1 MTNVPITTKL
11 RRAEPR
17 RPSAWEPGS
26 GLIRPGPAPRANLL
40 SRSQV
45 DYPLE
50 APVQVKI
57 DVQPD
62 HLEREA
68 ATRPVLGLAELIWNS
83 VDADAKTVTITYK
96 KNQLGGI
103 DGITVADDG
112 HGIEH
117 TEAVAFF
124 GKLGGSWKK
133 TKKVS
138 QKEKRALHGQEGKGR
153 FKAFSLGNAVAWQ
166 STYRDNGSLKSFRIV
181 GKRPALN
188 KFEVSDA
195 KSTSK
200 GAAGTVVDIS
210 DVRDGVDTLA
220 DPQRVADE
228 LARRLAIYLRKYR
241 TVTIEIEGVKV
252 DPGRVEAHT
261 AEYGLPDIAL
271 DDGRTVKSRLGI
283 IEWTVPTDRALY
295 LCNAKGIAIH
305 EVPPAIKAPGWNFT
319 AYLASDYIPE
329 LEDKGAFAL
338 GELNPDFAKLLEG
351 AKKKMKEHFRK
362 RSAEEAATVVEGW
375 KKDGVYPYGG
385 DPKDVIEQTERQV
398 FDVVAL
404 QLSEALPDFE
414 ESDTKS
420 KRLSMRL
427 LRQAIE
433 KSPEEVQTIFSEV
446 LGLPA
451 EKQAD
456 LCDLLKRTTLSAV
469 ISAAKLVAGR
479 LDFLRGL
486 ELLVFNKDSQKEL
499 KERTQLHK
507 ILEDHTWLWGEEFAL
522 SVSDQ
527 SLNDVLTAH
536 LSLLGK
542 RSDDDS
548 TVRREDGS
556 RGIVDLMLSRLIP
569 QARAEE
575 REHLVV
581 ELKRPSVSIDRD
593 VISQGQ
599 SYADAVAEDPRFR
612 DTNTKWTFW
621 VVSNEMTPAGRKQA
635 TQANRPRGLCYE
647 SETGHVK
654 VWAKTWGEIIQTNK
668 ARLQAYQEK
677 LQYKVDDQSAL
688 ETLRKLHSKYL
699 PPVFAEPK
707 LNEDTKP
714 VTPEEIANTGA
725 AVTGTTTLA
734 S

>member
-1 MTNVPITTKL
+1 M
-11 RRAEPR
+11 
-17 RPSAWEPGS
+17 
-26 GLIRPGPAPRANLL
+26 
-40 SRSQV
+40 
-45 DYPLE
+45 
-50 APVQVKI
+50 QVKL

-68 ATRPVLGLAELIWNS
+68 AARPLLGLAELIWNA
-83 VDADAKTVTITYK
+83 VDADAKMVVVTYK
-96 KNQLGGI
+96 RNKLGGI
-103 DGITVADDG
+103 DEIIVSDDG

-117 TEAVAFF
+117 TDALAFF
-124 GKLGGSWKK
+124 GRLGGSWKK
-133 TKKVS
+133 EKRVS
-138 QKEKRALHGQEGKGR
+138 QKEKRVLHGQEGKGR
-153 FKAFSLGNAVAWQ
+153 FKAFALGDAVVWH
-166 STYRDNGSLKSFRIV
+166 STYKQNGGLKAFRII
-181 GKRPALN
+181 GKRPNLN
-188 KFEVSDA
+188 RFDVSEP
-195 KSTSK
+195 KTTTNRTP
-200 GAAGTVVDIS
+200 GTVVEVAG
-210 DVRDGVDTLA
+210 VRDAVESLD
-220 DPQRVADE
+220 DPQKVADE
-228 LARRLAIYLRKYR
+228 LARRLAIYLRKYPS
-241 TVTIEIEGVKV
+241 VTIEIEGNAV
-252 DPGRVEAHT
+252 DPRRVEAHAT
-261 AEYGLPDIAL
+261 DY
-271 DDGRTVKSRLGI
+271 RLSGVTLESGEPVQVRLAI
-283 IEWTVPTDRALY
+283 IEWTVPTERALY
-295 LCNAKGIAIH
+295 LCDASGFAKN
-305 EVPPAIKAPGWNFT
+305 EMPPGIKAPGWNFT
-319 AYLASDYIPE
+319 AYLASDLIPE
-329 LEDKGAFAL
+329 LEERGAFAL
-338 GELNPDFAKLLEG
+338 GELHPDLSKLLDA
-351 AKKKMKEHFRK
+351 AKKKMKEHFRQ
-362 RSAEEAATVVEGW
+362 RSAEVAASVVEGW

-385 DPKDVIEQTERQV
+385 DPKDVIEQAERQV

-404 QLSEALPDFE
+404 QLSEALSDFE

-420 KRLSMRL
+420 KKFSMRL

-433 KSPEEVQTIFSEV
+433 QSPEEVQTIFSEV

-456 LCDLLKRTTLSAV
+456 LCELLKRTSLSAV

-486 ELLVFNKDSQKEL
+486 ELLLFNPLSNEQL

-536 LSLLGK
+536 LNLLGK

-548 TVRREDGS
+548 TVVRENGS
-556 RGIVDLMLSRLIP
+556 RGVVDLMLSRLIP
-569 QARAEE
+569 QARADE
-575 REHLVV
+575 REHLIV

-599 SYADAVAEDPRFR
+599 SYADAVADDARFR

-621 VVSNEMTPAGRKQA
+621 VISNEMTPAGRKQA
-635 TQANRPRGLCYE
+635 TQGNRPRGLCYE

-654 VWAKTWGEIIQTNK
+654 VWAKTWGEIIQANK

-707 LNEDTKP
+707 PDGEAEAVKP
-714 VTPEEIANTGA
+714 KDIPEAGVSAPGTPSEAT
-725 AVTGTTTLA
+725 
-734 S
+734 

>member
-1 MTNVPITTKL
+1 M
-11 RRAEPR
+11 
-17 RPSAWEPGS
+17 
-26 GLIRPGPAPRANLL
+26 
-40 SRSQV
+40 
-45 DYPLE
+45 
-50 APVQVKI
+50 QVKL

-83 VDADAKTVTITYK
+83 VDADAKSVTITYK

-103 DGITVADDG
+103 EGITVADDG

-117 TEAVAFF
+117 TEAVVSF

-133 TKKVS
+133 SKKVS

-153 FKAFSLGNAVAWQ
+153 FKAFCLGNAVAWQ
-166 STYRDNGSLKSFRIV
+166 STYKDNGSLKTFRIV

-188 KFEVSDA
+188 KFEVTDA
-195 KSTSK
+195 KATTR

-210 DVRDGVDTLA
+210 DLRDGVDSLA
-220 DPQRVADE
+220 DPQKVADE
-228 LARRLAIYLRKYR
+228 LARRLAIYLRKYP
-241 TVTIEIEGVKV
+241 TVTIEIESVKV
-252 DPGRVEAHT
+252 DPGRVEAHV
-261 AEYGLPDIAL
+261 AEYDLPDIAL
-271 DDGRTVKSRLGI
+271 DDGRMVKSRLGI

-295 LCNAKGIAIH
+295 LCDARGIAIH

-338 GELNPDFAKLLEG
+338 GELHPDFVKLLDG

-362 RSAEEAATVVEGW
+362 RSAEVAANVVEGW

-420 KRLSMRL
+420 KKFSMRL

-433 KSPEEVQTIFSEV
+433 QSPEEVQTIFSEV

-451 EKQAD
+451 DKQAD
-456 LCDLLKRTTLSAV
+456 LCELLKRTSLAAV

-486 ELLVFNKDSQKEL
+486 ELLVFKTESKNEL

-507 ILEDHTWLWGEEFAL
+507 ILEEHTWLWGEEFAL

-536 LSLLGK
+536 LNLLGK

-548 TVRREDGS
+548 TVVREDGS

-581 ELKRPSVSIDRD
+581 ELKRPSVAIDRD

-599 SYADAVAEDPRFR
+599 SYADAVADDARFR
-612 DTNTKWTFW
+612 DTSTRWTFW
-621 VVSNEMTPAGRKQA
+621 LVSNEMTPSGRKQA
-635 TQANRPRGLCYE
+635 SQANRPRGLCYE
-647 SETGHVK
+647 SGTGHVK
-654 VWAKTWGEIIQTNK
+654 VWAKTWGEIIQASK

-707 LNEDTKP
+707 PDGDAKPIKPED
-714 VTPEEIANTGA
+714 IADAGA
-725 AVTGTTTLA
+725 AASGTPAQA